1 MIDWLFWSALVV
13 VVLMLL
19 PAGLFGVLFL
29 VTGETVPR
37 ARAAMFGRWAVLV
50 LLAYCNLVIFG
61 RVFSALRDLI
71 R

>member
-1 MIDWLFWSALVV
+1 MNWLFWAALVLV
-13 VVLMLL
+13 VAMLL

-29 VTGETVPR
+29 ATGEAVPR
-37 ARAAMFGRWAVLV
+37 QRAAMFGRWALLV

-61 RVFSALRDLI
+61 RVFDALRDVL